1 MTEIKGMRLIGRGN
15 LADILLI
22 TLALIY
28 YASYVD
34 QFIFGR
40 SDEAYLYYVAFAIER
55 GSLPYVDIRLYNYL
69 PGLFYIFVAI
79 SKAFGPDILAAR
91 VLMMLLMALTPW
103 LLYRCALLFTRRWL
117 ALAVALVVLI
127 VPGPWH
133 KFYINLLNLSLLFCA
148 LKLLQ
153 EGGRRWATVYGLFL
167 GLAFTM
173 RADIAISGV
182 IILGAVWALKTF
194 SSAATEV
201 GDVTSRLNSGL
212 IAHALAG
219 FLIPALPYMLLL
231 AQHGILN
238 DMYLQYLS
246 ILAGKTNRIFYA
258 DNLSPP
264 AISNLLK
271 PNRAGA
277 TAWVYYGS
285 FLPILS
291 LAVLT
296 ALRRGVQGGCYKSGL
311 LPSAYLIVLVWALFN
326 VPQYALDRP
335 GPGHIVQRS
344 VIILLPLSIVL
355 AATLR
360 LGSKQARQPVKFLT
374 FAFTALL
381 AVYPVL
387 FVTKHYYYG
396 QGGTKGISNQEIVWH
411 TLSNGIAF
419 PDAKGSRLKD
429 IVEHIIANT
438 DEDERVAAYPFIPGF
453 NFLSQRL
460 MPGRHVFLIPEFM
473 EPGLEEEVIG
483 DLNNVRYA
491 IYEQERSIHRKS
503 TSEPRNFI
511 PEIDKIFSTE
521 FRVVMRVGGLSLLER
536 R

>member
-1 MTEIKGMRLIGRGN
+1 
-15 LADILLI
+15 
-22 TLALIY
+22 
-28 YASYVD
+28 
-34 QFIFGR
+34 
-40 SDEAYLYYVAFAIER
+40 
-55 GSLPYVDIRLYNYL
+55 
-69 PGLFYIFVAI
+69 
-79 SKAFGPDILAAR
+79 
-91 VLMMLLMALTPW
+91 
-103 LLYRCALLFTRRWL
+103 L
-117 ALAVALVVLI
+117 ALAVALVVPS
-127 VPGPWH
+127 VPGPWD

-148 LKLLQ
+148 LKILQ
-153 EGGRRWATVYGLFL
+153 GGGRRWPTVYGLFL

-182 IILGAVWALKTF
+182 AILSAVWALKTF

-201 GDVTSRLNSGL
+201 VDVTSRLNSGL
-212 IAHALAG
+212 IVHALAG

-231 AQHGILN
+231 AQHGILD

-271 PNRAGA
+271 PNGEGA

-296 ALRRGVQGGCYKSGL
+296 ALRRGGQGGYYKSGL

-335 GPGHIVQRS
+335 DPPHITMRS
-344 VIILLPLSIVL
+344 VTILLPLSIVL

-387 FVTKHYYYG
+387 FVTKHHR
-396 QGGTKGISNQEIVWH
+396 GISNKEIVWH

-419 PDAKGSRLKD
+419 PDVKGSRLKD
-429 IVEHIIANT
+429 VVEHIIANT
-438 DEDERVAAYPFIPGF
+438 DEDERVASYPYLPGF

-460 MPGRHVFLIPEFM
+460 MPGRHVYLVPEFM

-491 IYEQERSIHRKS
+491 LYEPERSIHGKS

-521 FRVVMRVGGLSLLER
+521 FSVVMREGGVSLLER